1 MVTMTRHIAVTI
13 LLLMTA
19 LTGCKKAF
27 LNASPSSSLV
37 VPSTLT
43 AYQSLLNNNSVMK
56 YTPVLG
62 EVSADNFYLPYTFW
76 QTLDTWE
83 NNAYTWAPDIFEGQ
97 GQVGDW
103 DMPYQQVFYAN
114 EVLEGLNTISV
125 TTQNQQQWQN
135 EQGTALFFRAY
146 AFFNVAGLFAP
157 PYDST
162 TAPTDAG
169 IPLRLTA
176 DVSAPSVRASVK
188 DTYNQILADL
198 RQAIPLLPAQ
208 INYPYRNLPCQPAV
222 YALLARV
229 CLSMRC
235 YTQAGL
241 YADTALQLYD
251 SLIDYNTVNAGL
263 FFPFDKLN
271 AEVLCQSNM
280 LSYTQCMAAI
290 VDPQTI
296 VDSNL
301 YRSYGPGDLRL
312 SLFYALNFD
321 NLPNMRPG
329 YAESVFPFTGLATDE
344 CYLIRAEC
352 SARAGNTAA
361 ALADLN
367 TLLMHRFTY
376 GAFHPVTASS
386 STAALDSILSERR
399 KELPFRGLRW
409 SDLRRLNQE
418 GYNIT
423 LTRILNGQPFILP
436 PNSNLYTLPIPPDIL
451 SDNPTMIQNN
461 R

>member
-1 MVTMTRHIAVTI
+1 MNRHIAVTI
-13 LLLMTA
+13 LLLTTA

-27 LNASPSSSLV
+27 LDASPSSSLV

-43 AYQSLLNNNSVMK
+43 AYQSLLNNNSVME

-62 EVSADNFYLPYTFW
+62 EVSADNFYLPYSFW

-83 NNAYTWAPDIFEGQ
+83 YNAYSWAPDIFEGQ

-103 DMPYQQVFYAN
+103 AMPYQQVFYAN
-114 EVLEGLNTISV
+114 EVLEGLNTIPV

-146 AFFNVAGLFAP
+146 AFFNVAQLFAP
-157 PYDST
+157 PYDSV
-162 TAPTDAG
+162 TAPSDPG

-176 DVSAPSVRASVK
+176 DVTAKSVRASVK
-188 DTYNQILADL
+188 ATYNQILGDL

-208 INYPYRNLPCQPAV
+208 VNYPYRNLPCQPAG
-222 YALLARV
+222 YALLARI

-235 YTQAGL
+235 YPQAGL
-241 YADTALQLYD
+241 YANSALQLYD

-263 FFPFDKLN
+263 FYPFGKLN
-271 AEVLCQSNM
+271 AEVLYQSNV
-280 LSYTQCMAAI
+280 LSYPQCLSAI
-290 VDPQTI
+290 IDPETI
-296 VDSNL
+296 VDSTL

-312 SLFYALNFD
+312 SLFYTPDAD
-321 NLPNMRPG
+321 SPNMRPG
-329 YAESVFPFTGLATDE
+329 YAGLLLPFTGLATDE

-352 SARAGNTAA
+352 SARNGNTAA

-367 TLLMHRFTY
+367 TLLMHRFAY
-376 GAFHPVTASS
+376 GSFRPVTAPS
-386 STAALDSILSERR
+386 STAALDSILLERR

-409 SDLRRLNQE
+409 SDLRRLNKE

-423 LTRILNGQPFILP
+423 LTRILNGQTFTLP
-436 PNSNLYTLPIPPDIL
+436 PNSNLYTLPIPPDVI
-451 SDNPTMIQNN
+451 SDNPGMIQNS